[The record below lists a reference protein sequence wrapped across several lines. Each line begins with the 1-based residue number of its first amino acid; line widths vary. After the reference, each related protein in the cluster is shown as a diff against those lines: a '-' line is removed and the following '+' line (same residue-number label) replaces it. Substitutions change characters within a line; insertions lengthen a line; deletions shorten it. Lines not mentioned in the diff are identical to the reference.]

1 MNYFESAPLHEH
13 SITLYNSKLNEWIG
27 FMPSI
32 YQSLVSI
39 IQFPTLAMNM
49 LETHLAKNTST
60 NRHIYI
66 VAVLSFLR
74 HFKEQLVHLSQ
85 EEYNSLRVKWIDI
98 NNANEAPIIQR
109 RLENKPTDLQLK
121 KGGVNLSLNDLVLK
135 RNELQEGSI
144 ERLLFSMYTM
154 IPPVRAD
161 YFATQIVHDDEVP
174 TEKNYIRIRGD
185 SMVCTLTDFKTVK
198 QFTHIINI
206 FPPELV
212 QEVKSSLAKYPRQ
225 YLFLNTVG
233 KPYSRSTYIVWA
245 RRLLTK
251 ILETEFTLV
260 FFRHAYVTN
269 FFATHDMNTTSD
281 EEVKSISDKMGHSTE
296 MFRAYKWVKSGAKG
310 ELDLGAEEE

>member
-1 MNYFESAPLHEH
+1 MNFFESTQLHEH

-27 FMPSI
+27 FMPPI

-39 IQFPTLAMNM
+39 IQFPILAMNI
-49 LETHLAKNTST
+49 LESHLAKNTST

-66 VAVLSFLR
+66 VAVMSFLR
-74 HFKEQLVHLSQ
+74 HFKDQLVHLSQ
-85 EEYNSLRVKWIDI
+85 DEYSILRVKWVDI

-109 RLENKPTDLQLK
+109 RMENKPTDLQLK
-121 KGGVNLSLNDLVLK
+121 KGGVNLSFNDLILK
-135 RNELQEGSI
+135 RNELQTGSI

-174 TEKNYIRIRGD
+174 VEKNYIRIRGD
-185 SMVCTLTDFKTVK
+185 NMECVLTDFKTVK
-198 QFTHIINI
+198 QFKQIVNQ

-212 QEVKSSLAKYPRQ
+212 AEVKASLAKYPRQ

-233 KPYSRSTYIVWA
+233 KTYSRSTYIVWA

-251 ILETEFTLV
+251 LLDTEFTLV

-269 FFATHDMNTTSD
+269 FFATHDMNTTTD
-281 EEVKSISDKMGHSTE
+281 EAVKTISDKMGHSTE

-310 ELDLGAEEE
+310 ELDLGDDS